1 MLEFLTQPL
10 TNLLEAFFHFTGSYV
25 FAIVLLTVLIRLIL
39 MYPNFKSFKSQQVVT
54 QTTQGNKEQLLALQT
69 KLSQAKTDEERKEYQ
84 LQLSRLMMENF
95 SGMKTG
101 CLTALI
107 QFPILTGLYL
117 TISKNNAI
125 MHESLLWFNLGS
137 ADIFMAAIAGLA
149 MMIQMYLS
157 FKLAGN
163 SNSNPQM
170 KMMIGIMPAMI
181 VFSSLF
187 MPSAIPFYWTVSSIW
202 MIVQTIVFNQ
212 YKPKLTS

>member
-10 TNLLEAFFHFTGSYV
+10 TNLLEALFHFTGSYV

-39 MYPNFKSFKSQQVVT
+39 MYPNFKSFKSQQVVS
-54 QTTQGNKEQLLALQT
+54 QATQGNKEQLLALQT
-69 KLSQAKTDEERKEYQ
+69 KLNQAKTDEERKEYQ
-84 LQLSRLMMENF
+84 LQMSRLIMENF

-125 MHESLLWFNLGS
+125 MHENLLWFNLGS
-137 ADIFMAAIAGLA
+137 ADILMATIAGFA

-157 FKLAGN
+157 FKLAE
-163 SNSNPQM
+163 NSNPQM

>member
-1 MLEFLTQPL
+1 M
-10 TNLLEAFFHFTGSYV
+10 
-25 FAIVLLTVLIRLIL
+25 
-39 MYPNFKSFKSQQVVT
+39 VT
-54 QTTQGNKEQLLALQT
+54 QTALGNKEQLLALQT
-69 KLSQAKTDEERKEYQ
+69 KVSQAKSDEERKEYQ
-84 LQLSRLMMENF
+84 LQMSRLMMKNF

-149 MMIQMYLS
+149 MMIQIYLS
-157 FKLAGN
+157 FKLAK
-163 SNSNPQM
+163 NSNPQK

-181 VFSSLF
+181 IFSSLF

-202 MIVQTIVFNQ
+202 MIVQTIVFNH
-212 YKPKLTS
+212 YKPKLIS